1 MIPIVDNASLSTDLD
16 CQFNDLLKILH
27 FYPTPPGLVQLTD
40 PRLSD
45 PRPMLDGS
53 VINESVAGH
62 AAIVQ
67 SKLNLNGVIPPNW
80 FAPAPD
86 IDIPS
91 PPIYPVRGDLAEL
104 LPRKG
109 APNGYAAIDSNRR
122 LLPANVTPG
131 PGLGTVSEVLFSFP
145 EQFDITQGNLAVP
158 MTDGSPVS
166 NWKDNSSNLRH
177 ATQTGSARPIFK
189 TNVIN
194 GLPVVRF
201 SPGQNLNISI
211 PIPFGAA
218 GEVYVAYVVLRVDAG
233 KSLWFLNNTAGSV
246 GYMGMNTDNHLYIGV
261 YDGTLMLGGSP
272 AYNVRDNVFHVY
284 TVVMDEATF
293 ALDGVLKGQQWA
305 NSGYTRTPMTMIG
318 SPTDEGDLAEL
329 IVYKTTWSFFKDG
342 PRAENRAAPLPER
355 PGIEKY
361 LAQKY
366 GLTVTGAA
374 SPVDPA
380 TVPNMIAWWKADDLL
395 IPAPPPP
402 GDLTAKVN
410 WKPVPN
416 NCWFGINGDTG
427 LPSGGP
433 GLAPTDPQFH
443 VEQLPVDLI
452 PPIDAAKFTTG
463 LCDPEVLP
471 IAEFGEDHHPGMVP
485 DPGLQGDPNDYLG
498 RDIDWHH
505 FLSGPPYQPQ
515 VTTPSIELISIQGNV
530 ATVTIR
536 SREPGS
542 ILFYRAGRPS
552 FREAPPSGPDIHI
565 TLQVPRG
572 ILIEAYAAKQGYN
585 NSNVASYTV
594 SDDPG
599 LPGIIDSIGN
609 NIGAAGDV

>member
-86 IDIPS
+86 IDIPA
-91 PPIYPVRGDLAEL
+91 PLIFPVRGDLAEL

-131 PGLGTVSEVLFSFP
+131 PGLGTVSEVIFSFP
-145 EQFDITQGNLAVP
+145 NQFTEIA
-158 MTDGSPVS
+158 
-166 NWKDNSSNLRH
+166 
-177 ATQTGSARPIFK
+177 
-189 TNVIN
+189 
-194 GLPVVRF
+194 
-201 SPGQNLNISI
+201 PGA
-211 PIPFGAA
+211 GAA
-218 GEVYVAYVVLRVDAG
+218 I
-233 KSLWFLNNTAGSV
+233 S
-246 GYMGMNTDNHLYIGV
+246 
-261 YDGTLMLGGSP
+261 
-272 AYNVRDNVFHVY
+272 YN
-284 TVVMDEATF
+284 
-293 ALDGVLKGQQWA
+293 
-305 NSGYTRTPMTMIG
+305 
-318 SPTDEGDLAEL
+318 
-329 IVYKTTWSFFKDG
+329 
-342 PRAENRAAPLPER
+342 
-355 PGIEKY
+355 
-361 LAQKY
+361 
-366 GLTVTGAA
+366 LT
-374 SPVDPA
+374 
-380 TVPNMIAWWKADDLL
+380 
-395 IPAPPPP
+395 
-402 GDLTAKVN
+402 

-463 LCDPEVLP
+463 LCDPGVLP

-515 VTTPSIELISIQGNV
+515 VTTPSIELISIQGNI

-542 ILFYRAGRPS
+542 VLFYRAGRPS